1 MALKCKL
8 THDKYQMSTWY
19 LFICNVE
26 DSMADTNKNHTN
38 KQTNKAKQK
47 TENRKTQQ
55 NMREKGIYMFIF
67 GLKCYYLR

>member
-1 MALKCKL
+1 
-8 THDKYQMSTWY
+8 
-19 LFICNVE
+19 
-26 DSMADTNKNHTN
+26 MADTNKNHTN

>member
-8 THDKYQMSTWY
+8 THDEYQMSTWY

-38 KQTNKAKQK
+38 KQTKQSKKQK
-47 TENRKTQQ
+47 TEKPS
-55 NMREKGIYMFIF
+55 KI
-67 GLKCYYLR
+67 